1 VHGGGATPRLA
12 TDGLPS
18 TPLPRSHRH
27 ECVHCHCP
35 EAGAHRL
42 AVGNTQRQSQL
53 IGISYFDAPLGV
65 ASQQVAW
72 QQVQVLLCLYEE
84 AERVV
89 TLYMAII

>member
-1 VHGGGATPRLA
+1 MHGT
-12 TDGLPS
+12 
-18 TPLPRSHRH
+18 
-27 ECVHCHCP
+27 V
-35 EAGAHRL
+35 
-42 AVGNTQRQSQL
+42 
-53 IGISYFDAPLGV
+53 PLGV